1 MYFLFPLS
9 DLTGV
14 LRPFRRFMNLVGE
27 EECGSMLRFGQ
38 LVMPSIVNNFGPI
51 YVAKLTRLN

>member
-1 MYFLFPLS
+1 MFPLS